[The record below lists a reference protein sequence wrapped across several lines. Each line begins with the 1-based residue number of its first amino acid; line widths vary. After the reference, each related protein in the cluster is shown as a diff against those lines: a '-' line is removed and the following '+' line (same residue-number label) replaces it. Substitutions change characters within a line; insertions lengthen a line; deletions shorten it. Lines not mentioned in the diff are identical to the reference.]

1 MSRKSYSDNDIEYDF
16 LYIDKDY
23 TKRYNIVILK
33 YERFI
38 MGILNK
44 MCEPVVLK
52 ESSSAQEQLQ
62 QLEYYQILAPK
73 SVIPLIERDKALIKY
88 GINGEEAIMY
98 ELINSHIPMYIIHDL
113 FFEYNGLKAQ
123 IDYLLITR
131 KLIIVLESKNLYGNI
146 SVDSSGNFV
155 RKSGSGKTFSQ
166 EGIYSP
172 ITQNERHLAL
182 IKDMRKASLD
192 FISKIAFENN
202 FNKNYKSLVVMAN
215 PKTVIDY
222 RYAPR
227 DIKEQIVKV
236 DGLTR
241 KINTLISQSTMFDM
255 SDNQMMGLAQF
266 FLSQHRQNSVDY
278 TAKYQEK
285 INIASKNEE
294 EKSQKEVQKVY
305 YNNYNNTS
313 SGSATSSIKRSSNNG
328 IEESPIY
335 KALRQYRYEK
345 SKAENIKP
353 YIIFKNDELVE
364 LINFMPQTPEQLYFI
379 GGFSEDKIN
388 KYGNDIIAILD
399 RYR

>member
-1 MSRKSYSDNDIEYDF
+1 MSKKSYSDNDIEYDF

-23 TKRYNIVILK
+23 TKRYNIVIFK

-146 SVDSSGNFV
+146 FVDSSGNFV

-266 FLSQHRQNSVDY
+266 FLSQHRQNPVDY

-313 SGSATSSIKRSSNNG
+313 SGSAISSIKKSSNNG

-353 YIIFKNDELVE
+353 YIICKNDELVE
-364 LINFMPQTPEQLYFI
+364 IINFMPQTPEQLYFI
-379 GGFSEDKIN
+379 GGFSEDKIK

-399 RYR
+399 KYR

>member
-1 MSRKSYSDNDIEYDF
+1 
-16 LYIDKDY
+16 
-23 TKRYNIVILK
+23 
-33 YERFI
+33 

-98 ELINSHIPMYIIHDL
+98 ELINSHIPMYIIHDI

-266 FLSQHRQNSVDY
+266 FLSQHRQNPVDY

-285 INIASKNEE
+285 INISSKNEE
-294 EKSQKEVQKVY
+294 EKSQKNIQKIEY
-305 YNNYNNTS
+305 KSYNNTS
-313 SGSATSSIKRSSNNG
+313 SGNASASIKRSSNNG

-353 YIIFKNDELVE
+353 YIICKNDELVE
-364 LINFMPQTPEQLYFI
+364 IINFMPQTPEQLYFI

>member
-1 MSRKSYSDNDIEYDF
+1 MSRKSYSDNHIEYDF

-266 FLSQHRQNSVDY
+266 FLSQHRQNPVDY

-294 EKSQKEVQKVY
+294 EKSQKNIQKIEY
-305 YNNYNNTS
+305 KSYNNTS
-313 SGSATSSIKRSSNNG
+313 LGNASASIKRSSNNG

-364 LINFMPQTPEQLYFI
+364 IINFMPQTPEQLYFI

>member
-1 MSRKSYSDNDIEYDF
+1 MSRKSYSDNHIEYDF

-98 ELINSHIPMYIIHDL
+98 ELINSHIPMYIIHDI

-266 FLSQHRQNSVDY
+266 FLSQHRQNPVDY

-313 SGSATSSIKRSSNNG
+313 SGSATSSIKKSSNNG

-364 LINFMPQTPEQLYFI
+364 IINFMPQTPEQLYFI

>member
-266 FLSQHRQNSVDY
+266 FLSQHRQNPVDY

-294 EKSQKEVQKVY
+294 EKLQKEVKKVY

-313 SGSATSSIKRSSNNG
+313 SGSATSSIKKSSNNG

-364 LINFMPQTPEQLYFI
+364 IINFMPQTPEQLYFI

>member
-1 MSRKSYSDNDIEYDF
+1 
-16 LYIDKDY
+16 
-23 TKRYNIVILK
+23 
-33 YERFI
+33 

-98 ELINSHIPMYIIHDL
+98 ELKNSHIPMYILHDL

-123 IDYLLITR
+123 IDYLIVTR

-146 SVDSSGNFV
+146 SVDSCGNFV
-155 RKSGSGKTFSQ
+155 RKTGSGRSFSQ

-202 FNKNYKSLVVMAN
+202 FNKNYKTLVVMAN

-236 DGLTR
+236 DGLVR

-266 FLSQHRQNSVDY
+266 FLSQHRQNPVDY

-285 INIASKNEE
+285 INSASKNEE
-294 EKSQKEVQKVY
+294 EKSQKEVQKKY
-305 YNNYNNTS
+305 YNNYNNNS
-313 SGSATSSIKRSSNNG
+313 SGSASASIKKSSNNG
-328 IEESPIY
+328 IEENPIY
-335 KALRQYRYEK
+335 KELRQYRYEK

-353 YIIFKNDELVE
+353 YLICKNDELAE
-364 LINFMPQTPEQLYFI
+364 IINFMPQTPEQLYFI
-379 GGFSEDKIN
+379 GGFNEDKIK

-399 RYR
+399 KYR